1 MLQHVCR
8 RNLRPIRVE
17 IKIEKMRLFEPAR
30 FATSDITL
38 LFITDSIFGFLS
50 EIMQAAARFVGRDQ
64 RRSECIYLNFF
75 FRIRA
80 KIPPR
85 FLIIPEPMN
94 VLISEIRG
102 GFG

>member
-1 MLQHVCR
+1 MLQHVWR

-50 EIMQAAARFVGRDQ
+50 EIMQA
-64 RRSECIYLNFF
+64 
-75 FRIRA
+75 
-80 KIPPR
+80 PR
-85 FLIIPEPMN
+85 VLLAEIKDVRN
-94 VLISEIRG
+94 VFI
-102 GFG
+102 